1 MSCSPGSNQ
10 GLISAHSTGA
20 LLPLHA
26 SFTHRNCLIVIGVSH
41 SSTGGGV
48 GGGGGEGNGGKVNSN
63 TNNNTASQ
71 LSSSNSYW
79 RYKCQH
85 FRD

>member
-26 SFTHRNCLIVIGVSH
+26 SFTHRNCLIVVGVSH
-41 SSTGGGV
+41 TSSGGGV
-48 GGGGGEGNGGKVNSN
+48 GGGEGNGGKVNSN

-71 LSSSNSYW
+71 LSSSDSYW

>member
-41 SSTGGGV
+41 SSTGGG
-48 GGGGGEGNGGKVNSN
+48 GGEGNGGKVNSN

-71 LSSSNSYW
+71 LSSSDSYW

>member
-26 SFTHRNCLIVIGVSH
+26 SFTHRNCLIVVGVPH
-41 SSTGGGV
+41 AST

-71 LSSSNSYW
+71 LSSSDSYW

>member
-26 SFTHRNCLIVIGVSH
+26 SFTHRNCLIVVGVSH
-41 SSTGGGV
+41 ASTGGGV
-48 GGGGGEGNGGKVNSN
+48 GGGEGNGGKVNSN

-71 LSSSNSYW
+71 LSSSDSYW

>member
-26 SFTHRNCLIVIGVSH
+26 SFTHRNCLIVVGVPH
-41 SSTGGGV
+41 TSTGG

-71 LSSSNSYW
+71 LSSSDSYW